1 MREIVNGVNG
11 ASAESK
17 AARSA
22 HVIVLANEK
31 GGSGKTTSA
40 MHVITSLL
48 KAGQKVASIDA
59 DSRQK
64 SLTHYVANR
73 RRWGKKTGVQLEL
86 PNHIA
91 IERANGP
98 SVDENEAAEFAAF
111 AAAVNNVENTH
122 DFVVVDTPASDSY
135 LMRLAHA
142 MADTLIT
149 PLNDSFVDFD
159 VLASIDPESYEVTG
173 ISHYADVV
181 REARRQRRIVE
192 EHETD
197 WIVMRNRVGQFE
209 TRNGR
214 NIADGLIDLSRR
226 LNFRISEGFS
236 ERVIYRE
243 LFPRGLTVLDT
254 LDEVTL
260 GSRPNLSHLAARQEV
275 LNLLDSLRLPID
287 ERGQRRAAA
296 RDEWMR
302 TSGQPLDGT
311 ELIAE

>member
-1 MREIVNGVNG
+1 MRNVIPVVNG
-11 ASAESK
+11 ASVGSG
-17 AARSA
+17 RTA

-31 GGSGKTTSA
+31 GGSGKTTTA
-40 MHVITSLL
+40 MHVITTLL
-48 KAGQKVASIDA
+48 KAGQRVASIDA

-73 RRWGKKTGVQLEL
+73 RRWAKKTGMPLEL
-86 PNHIA
+86 PNHHA

-111 AAAVNNVENTH
+111 AAAVNGVESTH
-122 DFVVVDTPASDSY
+122 DFVVVDTPATDSY

-173 ISHYADVV
+173 TSHYAEVV

-192 EHETD
+192 ESETD

-209 TRNGR
+209 TRSGR
-214 NIADGLIDLSRR
+214 QIADGLADLSRR
-226 LNFRISEGFS
+226 LSFRIAEGFS

-254 LDEVTL
+254 MDDAVL
-260 GSRPNLSHLAARQEV
+260 GSRASLSHLSARQEV
-275 LNLLDSLRLPID
+275 SNLIDVLKLPID
-287 ERGQRRAAA
+287 EKGRRRAAA
-296 RDEWMR
+296 RQEWFR
-302 TSGQPLDGT
+302 SSGKPLDNA
-311 ELIAE
+311 EVIAE

>member
-1 MREIVNGVNG
+1 MRNVIPVNG
-11 ASAESK
+11 ASVGSG
-17 AARSA
+17 RTA

-31 GGSGKTTSA
+31 GGSGKTTTA
-40 MHVITSLL
+40 MHVVTSLL
-48 KAGQKVASIDA
+48 KAGQRVASIDA

-73 RRWGKKTGVQLEL
+73 RRWAKKTGMPLEL
-86 PNHIA
+86 PNHHA
-91 IERANGP
+91 IERASGP

-111 AAAVNNVENTH
+111 AAAVNGAENTH
-122 DFVVVDTPASDSY
+122 DFVVVDTPATDSY

-173 ISHYADVV
+173 TSHYAEVV

-192 EHETD
+192 EGETD

-209 TRNGR
+209 TRSGR
-214 NIADGLIDLSRR
+214 QIADGLADLSRR
-226 LNFRISEGFS
+226 LNFRVADGFS

-254 LDEVTL
+254 IDDAVL
-260 GSRPNLSHLAARQEV
+260 GSRASLSHLSARQEV
-275 LNLLDSLRLPID
+275 GNLVDALKLPID
-287 ERGQRRAAA
+287 EKGRRRAAA
-296 RDEWMR
+296 REEWFR
-302 TSGQPLDGT
+302 SSSKPLDNA
-311 ELIAE
+311 EVIAE

>member
-1 MREIVNGVNG
+1 MRNHRSVFNG
-11 ASAESK
+11 APAAPR
-17 AARSA
+17 AARDA

-31 GGSGKTTSA
+31 GGSGKTTTA
-40 MHVITSLL
+40 MHVIAALL
-48 KAGQKVASIDA
+48 QAGQKVASIDA

-73 RRWGKKTGVQLEL
+73 RRWAKKCGVRLEL

-91 IERANGP
+91 IERASGP
-98 SVDENEAAEFAAF
+98 SVDENEASEFAAF
-111 AAAVNNVENTH
+111 AAAVNGVESTH
-122 DFVVVDTPASDSY
+122 DFVVVDTPATDSY

-173 ISHYADVV
+173 TSHYAEVV

-192 EHETD
+192 EGETD
-197 WIVMRNRVGQFE
+197 WIIMRNRVGQFE

-254 LDEVTL
+254 LDETTL
-260 GSRPNLSHLAARQEV
+260 DSRANLSHLAARQEV
-275 LNLLDSLRLPID
+275 RNLVDSLKLPID
-287 ERGQRRAAA
+287 EKGRRRAEA
-296 RDEWMR
+296 RAEWFR
-302 TSGQPLDGT
+302 ASGQPLDGA
-311 ELIAE
+311 EVIAE

>member
-1 MREIVNGVNG
+1 MREILSSVNGVST
-11 ASAESK
+11 ASKST
-17 AARSA
+17 RSA

-73 RRWGKKTGVQLEL
+73 RRWSKKTGVRLEL
-86 PNHIA
+86 PNHFA
-91 IERANGP
+91 IERASGP

-111 AAAVNNVENTH
+111 AAAVNGVENTH

-192 EHETD
+192 EQETD

-214 NIADGLIDLSRR
+214 NVADGLIDLSRR
-226 LNFRISEGFS
+226 LNFRVSEGFS

-275 LNLLDSLRLPID
+275 RNLLDSLRLPID

-296 RDEWMR
+296 RAEWMR
-302 TSGQPLDGT
+302 SSGQPLDGT
-311 ELIAE
+311 DMIAE